1 MARGRRG
8 AVAMMRW
15 LEGLQRF
22 VPRRGGTRAF
32 DLDVLDQW
40 LLATLARF
48 GACTYRRLEAELRAI
63 RAATPAEV
71 VEALL
76 KLEQLGLLQRN
87 EPAGLMLEERRF
99 VLTRTGAHLAR
110 LLPHEPRS
118 PTIFYL

>member
-1 MARGRRG
+1 M
-8 AVAMMRW
+8 VRW
-15 LEGLQRF
+15 REALHGLW
-22 VPRRGGTRAF
+22 PRRGGTRLF

-40 LLATLARF
+40 LIVTLARF

-87 EPAGLMLEERRF
+87 EPSGLMLEERRF
-99 VLTRTGAHLAR
+99 ALTRTGVRLGR
-110 LLPHEPRS
+110 LLPAEPRS